1 MARWAPAA
9 NILLDVRMKEE
20 AQRMANA
27 MGDGKGRR
35 GSILEGGGDLLG
47 CLGELAFKQML
58 QDSVYGEHGYGGG
71 PLKIKHQ
78 TQDHPELKSPFDLDV
93 QGIKID
99 VKSKWSKG
107 IPKYDWEGSVAM
119 GREDDSDLPQDVDVF
134 AFMRILYNEKEMIG
148 KTKVPGMVGYFCG
161 WLPKDQFYKRA
172 VGIKKGEIDQR
183 PTNYNKFK
191 SHKSQ
196 WNIYHHQLIPSLGEL
211 LFP

>member
-1 MARWAPAA
+1 MAPWAPAA
-9 NILLDVRMKEE
+9 NILLDVRMKQE
-20 AQRMANA
+20 AQRMADA
-27 MGDGKGRR
+27 MGDGKGRK

-58 QDSVYGEHGYGGG
+58 QDSIYGEHGYGGG
-71 PLKIKHQ
+71 PLKIKHEPNA
-78 TQDHPELKSPFDLDV
+78 HFDLNA
-93 QGIKID
+93 QGITID

-107 IPKYDWEGSVAM
+107 MPRYNWEGSVAM
-119 GREDDSDLPQDVDVF
+119 GREDDSDLPQNVDVF
-134 AFMRILYNEKEMIG
+134 AFMRILYHEEEMIG
-148 KTKVPGMVGYFCG
+148 KTKVPANVGYFCG
-161 WLPKDQFYKRA
+161 WLPKKQFYKGA
-172 VGIKKGEIDQR
+172 VGIKKGEVDSR

>member
-1 MARWAPAA
+1 MA
-9 NILLDVRMKEE
+9 D
-20 AQRMANA
+20 A

-107 IPKYDWEGSVAM
+107 MPKYDWEGSVAM

-172 VGIKKGEIDQR
+172 VGIKKGEVDQR

>member
-1 MARWAPAA
+1 MAPWAPAA
-9 NILLDVRMKEE
+9 NILLDVRMKQE
-20 AQRMANA
+20 AQRMADA
-27 MGDGKGRR
+27 MGDGKGRK

-58 QDSVYGEHGYGGG
+58 QDSIYGEHGYGGG
-71 PLKIKHQ
+71 PLQIKHEPNI
-78 TQDHPELKSPFDLDV
+78 HFDLDV
-93 QGIKID
+93 QGITID

-107 IPKYDWEGSVAM
+107 MPRYNWEGSVAM
-119 GREDDSDLPQDVDVF
+119 GREDDSGLPQNVDVF
-134 AFMRILYNEKEMIG
+134 AFMRILYHEEEMIG
-148 KTKVPGMVGYFCG
+148 KTKVPANVGYFCG
-161 WLPKDQFYKRA
+161 WLPKKQFYKGA
-172 VGIKKGEIDQR
+172 VGIEKGEIDPR

>member
-1 MARWAPAA
+1 MAPWAPAA

-20 AQRMANA
+20 AQRMADA
-27 MGDGKGRR
+27 MGDGKGRK
-35 GSILEGGGDLLG
+35 GSILQGGGDFLG

-71 PLKIKHQ
+71 PLQIKHEPNA
-78 TQDHPELKSPFDLDV
+78 HFDLDV
-93 QGIKID
+93 QGITID

-107 IPKYDWEGSVAM
+107 LPKYDWEGSVAM
-119 GREDDSDLPQDVDVF
+119 GREDNSNLPQNVDAF
-134 AFMRILYNEKEMIG
+134 AFMRILYHENEMIG

-161 WLPKDQFYKRA
+161 WLPKRQFYTRA
-172 VGIKKGEIDQR
+172 VGIKKGEIDPR

-196 WNIYHHQLIPSLGEL
+196 WNIYHHQLNPSLGEL

>member
-1 MARWAPAA
+1 MAPWAPAA
-9 NILLDVRMKEE
+9 NILLDARMKKE
-20 AQRMANA
+20 AQRLADA

-58 QDSVYGEHGYGGG
+58 QDSTYGEHGHGGG
-71 PLKIKHQ
+71 PLKIEHEPNA
-78 TQDHPELKSPFDLDV
+78 HFDLDV
-93 QGIKID
+93 QGIRID

-107 IPKYDWEGSVAM
+107 MPKHNWEGSVAM
-119 GREDDSDLPQDVDVF
+119 GREDDTDLPQSVDVF
-134 AFMRILYNEKEMIG
+134 AFMRILYHEKEMIG

-161 WLPKDQFYKRA
+161 WLPKDQFYKKA
-172 VGIKKGEIDQR
+172 VGIKKGEVDPR
-183 PTNYNKFK
+183 PTNYNNFK

>member
-20 AQRMANA
+20 AQRMADS

-107 IPKYDWEGSVAM
+107 MPKYDWEGSVAM

-134 AFMRILYNEKEMIG
+134 AFMRILYHEKEMIG

-172 VGIKKGEIDQR
+172 VGIKKGEVDPR

-191 SHKSQ
+191 SHKNQ
-196 WNIYHHQLIPSLGEL
+196 WNIYHHELIPSLGEL

>member
-1 MARWAPAA
+1 MAPWAPAA

-20 AQRMANA
+20 AQRMANT

-107 IPKYDWEGSVAM
+107 MPKYDWEGSVAM

>member
-1 MARWAPAA
+1 MA
-9 NILLDVRMKEE
+9 D
-20 AQRMANA
+20 A
-27 MGDGKGRR
+27 MGDGKGRK
-35 GSILEGGGDLLG
+35 GSILQGGGDFLG

-71 PLKIKHQ
+71 PLQIKHEPNA
-78 TQDHPELKSPFDLDV
+78 HFDLDV
-93 QGIKID
+93 QGITID

-107 IPKYDWEGSVAM
+107 LPKYDWEGSVAM
-119 GREDDSDLPQDVDVF
+119 GREDNSNLPQNVDAF
-134 AFMRILYNEKEMIG
+134 AFMRILYHENEMIG

-161 WLPKDQFYKRA
+161 WLPKRQFYKRA
-172 VGIKKGEIDQR
+172 VGIKKGEIDPR

-196 WNIYHHQLIPSLGEL
+196 WNIYHHQLNPSLGEL

>member
-1 MARWAPAA
+1 MAPWAPAA

-20 AQRMANA
+20 AQRMADA

-107 IPKYDWEGSVAM
+107 MPKYDWEGSVAM

-172 VGIKKGEIDQR
+172 VGIKKGEIDPR

>member
-1 MARWAPAA
+1 
-9 NILLDVRMKEE
+9 
-20 AQRMANA
+20 MANT

-107 IPKYDWEGSVAM
+107 MPKYDWEGSVAM

>member
-1 MARWAPAA
+1 MAPWAPAA
-9 NILLDVRMKEE
+9 NILLDVRMKQE
-20 AQRMANA
+20 AQRMADA

-107 IPKYDWEGSVAM
+107 MPKYDWEGSVAM

-172 VGIKKGEIDQR
+172 VGIKKGEIDPR

>member
-1 MARWAPAA
+1 MAPWAPAA
-9 NILLDVRMKEE
+9 NILLDVRMKQE
-20 AQRMANA
+20 AQRLADA
-27 MGDGKGRR
+27 MGDGKGRK

-58 QDSVYGEHGYGGG
+58 QDSIYGEHGYGGG
-71 PLKIKHQ
+71 PLKIKHEPNA
-78 TQDHPELKSPFDLDV
+78 HFDLDA
-93 QGIKID
+93 QGITID

-107 IPKYDWEGSVAM
+107 MPKYDWEGSVAM
-119 GREDDSDLPQDVDVF
+119 GREDDGDLPQNVDAF
-134 AFMRILYNEKEMIG
+134 AFMRILYHEEEMIG

-161 WLPKDQFYKRA
+161 WLPKKQFYKRA
-172 VGIKKGEIDQR
+172 GGIKKGEVDPR

>member
-1 MARWAPAA
+1 MAPWAPAA

-20 AQRMANA
+20 AQRMADA

-107 IPKYDWEGSVAM
+107 MPKYDWEGSVAM

-172 VGIKKGEIDQR
+172 VGIKKGEVDQR

>member
-1 MARWAPAA
+1 MAPWAPAA

-20 AQRMANA
+20 AQRMADA

-107 IPKYDWEGSVAM
+107 MPKYDWEGSVAM

-134 AFMRILYNEKEMIG
+134 AFMRILYHEKEMIG

-172 VGIKKGEIDQR
+172 VGIKKGEVDPR

-191 SHKSQ
+191 SHKNQ
-196 WNIYHHQLIPSLGEL
+196 WNIYHHELIPSLGEL

>member
-9 NILLDVRMKEE
+9 TVLLDARMKQE
-20 AQRMANA
+20 AQRMSDA
-27 MGDGKGRR
+27 MGDGEGRW
-35 GSILEGGGDLLG
+35 GSILEGGGDPLG

-71 PLKIKHQ
+71 PLKIEHRS
-78 TQDHPELKSPFDLDV
+78 QDHPEEKSPFDLDV

-107 IPKYDWEGSVAM
+107 MPKHNWEGSVAM
-119 GREDDSDLPQDVDVF
+119 GREDDSGLPQDVDVF
-134 AFMRILYNEKEMIG
+134 AFMRILYHDNEMIG

-161 WLPKDQFYKRA
+161 WLSKDQFYQKA
-172 VGIKKGEIDQR
+172 VGIKKGEIDPR
-183 PTNYNKFK
+183 PTNTNNFK

-196 WNIYHHQLIPSLGEL
+196 WNVYHHELNPSLSEL